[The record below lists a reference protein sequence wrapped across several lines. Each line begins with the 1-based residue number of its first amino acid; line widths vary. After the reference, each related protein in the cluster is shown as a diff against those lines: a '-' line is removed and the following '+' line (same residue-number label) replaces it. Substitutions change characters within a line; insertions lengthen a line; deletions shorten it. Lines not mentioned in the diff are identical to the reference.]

1 MSTTRRSEL
10 TNQTPREQRDA
21 LVADASVRGAA
32 FGRAYAVLVDQWLAS
47 LLPDERDLAIVA
59 VGGYGRQA
67 LAPGSDL
74 DLLLVH
80 ERKRGIGELA
90 DQVWYPIWDA
100 GFSLDHSVRTVGEA
114 LAMAKDDVKV
124 ALGLV
129 DARTVAGDTVLGA
142 RLVTSAAK
150 QWPAIAR
157 KSIDSLRDL
166 VVVRNDRFGQVAFV
180 LEPDLKEG
188 RGGLRD
194 ATVLRS
200 LAAAFPIEL
209 SPEVDAAVE
218 TLFATRV
225 ELQRST
231 GRRDERLLL
240 EQQDDVAVRSGFAD
254 ADALM
259 HRIAECGR
267 TISWNLDDAWRV
279 AEAAAAGPRRRSW
292 GGRDV
297 QVSEWV
303 VERDGE
309 ITVLD
314 ACPWVDVA
322 LTLAVAAAS
331 ADRRRGIAR
340 STLRR
345 LAAEV
350 RPQRTTWSE
359 ATRASLVGL
368 LATGH
373 DAVPVFETLDQHDLM
388 ARILPEWAPNRSRPQ
403 RNAFHRFTVDR
414 HLVEAAA
421 QAAVLTDRVD
431 RPDLLLIGAWLHD
444 LGKGYPGDH
453 TDVGIGLMRTV
464 ANRMGYDPDDVET
477 LVALVRYHLLLPSVA
492 TSRDLDDDATI
503 ASVATTVTSVELLEL
518 LHALTEADSIAT
530 GPSAWNAWKAGL
542 VETLVERVRA
552 RLSGIPHVHGPS
564 MPEADAALEARAA
577 GGLLV
582 EGGATHLVVIAP
594 DTPGLFSRV
603 VGLLAL
609 GGHDVRAARARSNEG
624 VAISEYDLEPS
635 RGELPDW
642 AAFEVSLQRALED
655 DAALDPALADRA
667 RRYGELQRP
676 RAARL
681 APPKLIVDN
690 EASAAATVLEV
701 HAPDEPGV
709 LHRIARV
716 LAELGLDIRHAKVS
730 TLGPEVVDTFY
741 IATGNGQKV
750 VDEDELARVETA
762 ILAAVAGAHPGDG

>member
-1 MSTTRRSEL
+1 MGGS
-10 TNQTPREQRDA
+10 
-21 LVADASVRGAA
+21 A
-32 FGRAYAVLVDQWLAS
+32 FGRAYAELVDRWLAT
-47 LLPDERDLAIVA
+47 LLPDEPGIALVA
-59 VGGYGRQA
+59 VGGYGRRA
-67 LAPGSDL
+67 LAPESDL
-74 DLLLVH
+74 DVLLVH
-80 ERKRGIGELA
+80 DRKQGIGELA
-90 DQVWYPIWDA
+90 DRVWYPIWDA

-114 LAMAKDDVKV
+114 MALAKDDVKV

-129 DARTVAGDTVLGA
+129 DARAVAGDPALGA
-142 RLVTSAAK
+142 LLATSVAK
-150 QWPAIAR
+150 QWPTLAR
-157 KSIDSLRDL
+157 RSIDSLRDL
-166 VVVRNDRFGQVAFV
+166 TVVRNDRFGQVAFV

-194 ATVLRS
+194 TTVLRA
-200 LAAAFPIEL
+200 LATAFPIEL
-209 SPEVDAAVE
+209 SSELDAAAE
-218 TLFATRV
+218 SLFATRV
-225 ELQRST
+225 ELQRGT
-231 GRRDERLLL
+231 NHRDERLLL
-240 EQQDDVAVRSGFAD
+240 EQQDDVAVRLGFAD

-314 ACPWVDVA
+314 ACPEVDVA

-331 ADRRRGIAR
+331 ADRRRPIAR

-350 RPQRTTWSE
+350 RPQRTTWSD

-388 ARILPEWAPNRSRPQ
+388 SRILPEWEPNRSRPQ

-421 QAAVLTDRVD
+421 QAAALTDRVD

-492 TSRDLDDDATI
+492 TSRDLDDEATI
-503 ASVATTVTSVELLEL
+503 AGVATTITSVELLQL

-530 GPSAWNAWKAGL
+530 GPSAWNSWKAGL
-542 VETLVERVRA
+542 VATLVERVRA
-552 RLSGIPHVHGPS
+552 RLSGARHVHGPS
-564 MPEADAALEARAA
+564 KPDADAALEARAA

-609 GGHDVRAARARSNEG
+609 DGHDVRAARARSNGG
-624 VAISEYDLEPS
+624 VAMSEYDLEPS
-635 RGELPDW
+635 RGEVPDW
-642 AAFEVSLQRALED
+642 PAFEASLRAALED
-655 DAALDPALADRA
+655 DAALESALRDRA
-667 RRYGELQRP
+667 QRYGRFERP
-676 RAARL
+676 QAARL

-690 EASAAATVLEV
+690 EASTAATVLEV
-701 HAPDEPGV
+701 HAPDERGV

-716 LAELGLDIRHAKVS
+716 LAEMGLDIRHAKVS
-730 TLGPEVVDTFY
+730 TLGPEVIDTFY
-741 IATGNGQKV
+741 VSTASGQKLV
-750 VDEDELARVETA
+750 EEEELARVEVA
-762 ILAAVAGAHPGDG
+762 ILAAVAGAPPGAAPAADS